1 MVRLGVF
8 TVLFGDRPLE
18 ETLDYVKAQGL
29 DAVEIG
35 CGGYPGKAHCD
46 PDRLLGDES
55 ALRAFRDAIE
65 GRELVISALS
75 VHGNPLHPQAQDRE
89 RYRREFRQA
98 VKLAA
103 RLGVERV
110 ITFSGCP
117 GDHPG
122 ARWPNWVTCAWP
134 PDYQEILKYQWE
146 QEAIPYWREE
156 VAFCRRHGVKMV
168 ALEMHPGFLVY
179 NPETA
184 LRLREAVGPEIG
196 VNFDPSHLWWQG
208 IDPVRAIRT
217 LGDAIFHVHAK
228 DTAIDPVNF
237 PVNGGL
243 DYKPYSQEL
252 QRSWIFRSVGYGHD
266 VSVWRAIISNL
277 RLIGYDWVISIE
289 HEDSL
294 MSGDEGFRA
303 AVLTLKQAI
312 IREQPGRI
320 WWA

>member
-1 MVRLGVF
+1 MKLGVL
-8 TVLFGDRPLE
+8 TVLFGNRPLE
-18 ETLDYVKAQGL
+18 ETLEYVKAQGL

-46 PDRLLGDES
+46 PDRLLQDEG
-55 ALRAFRDAIE
+55 ALRAFRAAVDSRGLA
-65 GRELVISALS
+65 ISALS
-75 VHGNPLHPQAQDRE
+75 VHGNPLHPQAAERE

-98 VKLAA
+98 VTLAS

-110 ITFSGCP
+110 NTFSGCP

-134 PDYQEILKYQWE
+134 PDYQEVLRYQWE
-146 QEAIPYWREE
+146 EEAIPYWREE
-156 VAFCRRHGVKMV
+156 MAFCRQQGVRMIG
-168 ALEMHPGFLVY
+168 LEMHPGFLVY

-184 LRLREAVGPEIG
+184 LRLREAVGPELG

-208 IDPVRAIRT
+208 VEPVHAIRA
-217 LGDAIFHVHAK
+217 LGEAIFHVHAK
-228 DTAIDPVNF
+228 DTALDPINF

-243 DYKPYSQEL
+243 DTTPYGREA

-266 VSVWRAIISNL
+266 LSVWRDLVSAL
-277 RLIGYDWVISIE
+277 RLVGYDWVLSIE

-294 MSGDEGFRA
+294 MSGQEGFEK
-303 AVLTLKQAI
+303 AVATLKEAV
-312 IREQPGRI
+312 IREAPGAM

>member
-1 MVRLGVF
+1 MKLGVF
-8 TVLFGDRPLE
+8 TVLFGGRPLE
-18 ETLDYVKAQGL
+18 EALDYIKAQGL

-35 CGGYPGKAHCD
+35 CGGYPGKSHCD
-46 PDRLLGDES
+46 PDRLLEDEQ
-55 ALRAFRDAIE
+55 ALRQFQATIE
-65 GRELVISALS
+65 SRGLLISALS
-75 VHGNPLHPQAQDRE
+75 VHGNPLHPQAAERE

-98 VKLAA
+98 VRLAA
-103 RLGVERV
+103 RLGVERI

-122 ARWPNWVTCAWP
+122 AKWPNWVTCAWP
-134 PDYQEILKYQWE
+134 PDYQEVLEYQWE
-146 QEAIPYWREE
+146 QEAVPYWREE
-156 VAFCRRHGVKMV
+156 VAFCKQNGVKMV

-184 LRLREAVGPEIG
+184 LRLRDAVGPEIG

-208 IDPVRAIRT
+208 IDPVRAIRA

-228 DTAIDPVNF
+228 DTALDPVNF

-243 DYKPYSQEL
+243 DPKPYSNEIG
-252 QRSWIFRSVGYGHD
+252 RSWIFRSVGYGHGL
-266 VSVWRAIISNL
+266 SVWRAIVSQL
-277 RLIGYDWVISIE
+277 RLVGYDWVISIE

-294 MSGDEGFRA
+294 MSANEGFEA
-303 AVLTLKQAI
+303 AVATLKQAV
-312 IREQPGRI
+312 IREEPGPM

>member
-1 MVRLGVF
+1 MKLGVF
-8 TVLFGDRPLE
+8 TVLFGGRPLE
-18 ETLDYVKAQGL
+18 EVLDYVKSRGL

-46 PDRLLGDES
+46 PDRLLEDDE
-55 ALRAFRDAIE
+55 ALQRFRRALESR
-65 GRELVISALS
+65 GLLLSALS
-75 VHGNPLHPQAQDRE
+75 VHGNPLHPQQAERE

-98 VKLAA
+98 VRLAA

-156 VAFCRRHGVKMV
+156 VEYCRRNGVKMI

-208 IDPVRAIRT
+208 IDPVKAIRA

-228 DTAIDPVNF
+228 DTALDPVNF

-243 DYKPYSQEL
+243 DAKPYSQEIR
-252 QRSWIFRSVGYGHD
+252 RSWVFRSVGYGHD
-266 VSVWRAIISNL
+266 LSVWRAIVSQL
-277 RLIGYDWVISIE
+277 RLVGYDWVISIE

-294 MSGDEGFRA
+294 MSASEGFES
-303 AVLTLKQAI
+303 AVATLKQAI
-312 IREQPGRI
+312 IRERPGPM